1 MLRDGS
7 LSPGRAGLCL
17 AVALMMLAPA
27 LGACSLNLPMT
38 SLVNEPEA
46 TAALG
51 PSTSPMAP
59 LVSVDD
65 WTLAAP
71 ALVKALDPA
80 ATGAARWESKASGII
95 GSFEPAGSAYVR
107 NDQVCRAF
115 LATVTLQGHSTRH
128 LGAACRR
135 AGAEW
140 VVQKVRPLPV

>member
-1 MLRDGS
+1 LRDGS

-17 AVALMMLAPA
+17 AVALLLAPA
-27 LGACSLNLPMT
+27 LGGCSMSFPMA
-38 SLVNEPEA
+38 SLVNEPEV

-65 WTLAAP
+65 WALAAP
-71 ALVKALDPA
+71 ALVKALEPA
-80 ATGAARWESKASGII
+80 ATGATRWESKASGII

-115 LATVTLQGHSTRH
+115 LATVTLQGNSTRH
-128 LGAACRR
+128 LGAACRP

-140 VVQKVRPLPV
+140 VVQKVRPLPA